1 MSSVAIFRVKSCADS
16 VFCWFCR
23 SKISFNPDSSSLI
36 FKSKFS
42 VANSKRNFKKG
53 SFTVF
58 NVNERISYLDST
70 IRDMITVTT
79 WKVSKYGV
87 ISGPYFPLFGLNTEI
102 FSVQENTDQ
111 KKLRIW
117 SLFRQCVEMKN
128 LSTISVFKRE
138 VEKWMPESCSGKLF
152 SLKHPQS
159 WYKCVLLLYI
169 DLICF
174 KLFCAHTI
182 CLSAGIFY

>member
-70 IRDMITVTT
+70 VRDMITVTT
-79 WKVSKYGV
+79 WK
-87 ISGPYFPLFGLNTEI
+87 GPNTELFLVRI
-102 FSVQENTDQ
+102 FLYSDWIQRFSPYRKIQT
-111 KKLRIW
+111 R
-117 SLFRQCVEMKN
+117 KN
-128 LSTISVFKRE
+128 SVFDHFSGSVLKWKTYQQSASLN
-138 VEKWMPESCSGKLF
+138 EKLKSGCQKAVQVSYFL
-152 SLKHPQS
+152 
-159 WYKCVLLLYI
+159 
-169 DLICF
+169 
-174 KLFCAHTI
+174 
-182 CLSAGIFY
+182 